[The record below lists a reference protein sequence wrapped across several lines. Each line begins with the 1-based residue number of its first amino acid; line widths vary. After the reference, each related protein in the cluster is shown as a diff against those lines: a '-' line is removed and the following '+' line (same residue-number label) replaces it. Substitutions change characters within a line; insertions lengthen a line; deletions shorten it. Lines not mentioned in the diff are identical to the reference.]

1 MKTIVFKKIFITFG
15 GGGIIIIYHHFFHA
29 GLSFNFKISTQI
41 SDFHINITVI
51 VTKDIKS
58 TFYQVHRKFCVPK
71 TMFCNPMRNKHQTST
86 KVNIVNICY
95 ILLSGLHFY
104 IQCTYIYIRQMH
116 RHNKFSVSS
125 FEYLPVLVQLLITI
139 KPYMYES
146 TH

>member
-1 MKTIVFKKIFITFG
+1 MKTIVFKKIFITLG
-15 GGGIIIIYHHFFHA
+15 GGGWIIIIYHHFFHA

-104 IQCTYIYIRQMH
+104 IQCTYIYQA
-116 RHNKFSVSS
+116 NA
-125 FEYLPVLVQLLITI
+125 
-139 KPYMYES
+139 S
-146 TH
+146 TQ